1 MKNDYYVYGLFA
13 EEVCFYVGKGRED
26 RKVEHFRDFK
36 NHNKAVNPLMYNK
49 LRSLQ
54 EKKITPYIKVFVE
67 NVTEEEALEHEKV
80 IIAKYKRRVDGGTL
94 CNILLGGNQPPSYTE
109 LIEIKGE
116 EEVNRIRKQQVITTA
131 KTIYKRNEGKIKQFE
146 LLMSQNMMLK
156 DIAIELQVST
166 ETLRRWSKNY
176 DILINHNG
184 KTKRI
189 KEHLKE
195 LRQITKHNIQSTAKT
210 YTIKTPNGTIQTIQK
225 LVLFCRE
232 HNLDYANLR
241 RTYKGNA
248 KHHKGYTILDQQE
261 PKN

>member
-36 NHNKAVNPLMYNK
+36 NRNKAVNPLMYNK

-109 LIEIKGE
+109 LIETKGE
-116 EEVNRIRKQQVITTA
+116 EEVKRIRRQQVKTTA
-131 KTIYKRNEGKIKQFE
+131 KTIYKRNESKIKQFE

-156 DIAIELQVST
+156 DIANDLQVST

-176 DILINHNG
+176 NIPINHNG

-189 KEHLKE
+189 KEHLNS
-195 LRQITKHNIQSTAKT
+195 LRDVIRNTIPKTAKT
-210 YTIKTPNGTIQTIQK
+210 YTIKTPDGTIQTIQK

-248 KHHKGYTILDQQE
+248 KHHKGYTIIDQQE
-261 PKN
+261 PE